1 VEVFEKHA
9 DRGGLPAT
17 PLPKT
22 GCVVPAIGVN
32 STLEFE
38 GDAQRAATVAAI
50 KNVLGAQVVRYGLR
64 WNRIEPVEGE
74 REWSR
79 PDGCCGGAPSGG
91 DRAALV
97 VLGWSPWANEV
108 PVTTP
113 GHDRYVPER
122 GAPLDAWLNRYSG
135 AIRRPVH

>member
-1 VEVFEKHA
+1 LPPVTVALVEVFEKHA

-79 PDGCCGGAPSGG
+79 PDGVVEEL
-91 DRAALV
+91 RAAGIEPLW
-97 VLGWSPWANEV
+97 WSSA
-108 PVTTP
+108 
-113 GHDRYVPER
+113 RRR
-122 GAPLDAWLNRYSG
+122 GRTRCP
-135 AIRRPVH
+135 